1 MFNNRMKDRFLAS
14 TKGAE
19 NRNHPMTID
28 AIRAAAPSAFAE
40 TKHDSRSDRFTY
52 IPTAA
57 VIDGLMKEGYQ
68 PFAAVQGRSRIEGKE
83 NFTKHLIRFRH
94 PDAVTQMVRDSVPEI
109 VVMNAHD
116 GTSSYK
122 LFGGVFRIVCTNGMI
137 VSDSTI
143 GSITIPHKGDIVQQ
157 VVVKSFEIIDQTKA
171 ITGRI
176 DEWSQLQLTN
186 GEQNALAE
194 SAHAMRFADAEGK
207 ITTPIT
213 PTQLL
218 NVRREEDRRAD
229 LWTVFNRVQENV
241 MRGGIEGVAT
251 DRNGRQVHRSTR
263 GINGIDENVKLNRA
277 LWLLS
282 ERMAELKRGVA
293 A

>member
-1 MFNNRMKDRFLAS
+1 M
-14 TKGAE
+14 E
-19 NRNHPMTID
+19 QRNQPMTID
-28 AIRAAAPSAFAE
+28 AVRAAAPSAFAVQ
-40 TKHDSRSDRFTY
+40 KHDSRSERYTY

-57 VIDGLMKEGYQ
+57 VIEGLMREGYQ
-68 PFAAVQGRSRIEGKE
+68 PFAAVQGRSRVEGKE

-94 PDAVTQMVRDSVPEI
+94 PNAAQIVRDSVPEV
-109 VVMNAHD
+109 VVMNSHD

-122 LFGGVFRIVCTNGMI
+122 LFGGVFRIICTNGMI
-137 VSDSTI
+137 VADSTI
-143 GSITIPHKGDIVQQ
+143 GAITIPHKGNIVEQ
-157 VVVKSFEIIDQTKA
+157 VVMKSFEIIDQTKA

-176 DEWSQLQLTN
+176 DDWSQLQLTN
-186 GEQNALAE
+186 GERDALAE
-194 SAHAMRFADAEGK
+194 SAHAMRFADNEGK

-213 PTQLL
+213 PAQLL
-218 NVRREEDRRAD
+218 TVRREEDRRAD